1 MKTHGAGAGY
11 SKLPSCTSFQEKH
24 MWLSP
29 VMRQVVLFLSFY
41 IIVYDFCR
49 VKAGKIQE
57 GALLLN
63 DRIFPLLTLRQKSS
77 NPLWDQDFNFIIT
90 QGF

>member
-1 MKTHGAGAGY
+1 MKTHGADTGY
-11 SKLPSCTSFQEKH
+11 SKLPICTAFQEKH

-29 VMRQVVLFLSFY
+29 VMRQVVLFLSFC

-49 VKAGKIQE
+49 VEAGKIQE

-63 DRIFPLLTLRQKSS
+63 AKNISHINSETEIFKSFMGS
-77 NPLWDQDFNFIIT
+77 RF
-90 QGF
+90 

>member
-11 SKLPSCTSFQEKH
+11 SKLPICTSFQEKH
-24 MWLSP
+24 MWLSL
-29 VMRQVVLFLSFY
+29 VMRRVVLFLSFC

-57 GALLLN
+57 RALLLN
-63 DRIFPLLTLRQKSS
+63 DRTFPLLTLR
-77 NPLWDQDFNFIIT
+77 
-90 QGF
+90 